1 MREIIRYTGLLPQA
15 LAFAILDLKPTHSEE
30 CGYKFSARNEGTS
43 PPESPSPFNG
53 EGDQGGE
60 VGSAL

>member
-30 CGYKFSARNEGTS
+30 RGYKFSARNEGTS
-43 PPESPSPFNG
+43 PPESPSP
-53 EGDQGGE
+53 
-60 VGSAL
+60 